1 MGHHQSGAPVA
12 PMTSMVSHPD
22 PAAAPAMG
30 LGPGASASFM
40 GPPGG
45 CSPPVAA
52 NYPPGYVWPR

>member
-1 MGHHQSGAPVA
+1 MA
-12 PMTSMVSHPD
+12 PMTPMVSHPD

-45 CSPPVAA
+45 YSPPVAA
-52 NYPPGYVWPR
+52 NYPPPGYVYGQV